1 MVLLFTGNRW
11 TEKFAALEFIEFHA
25 VNDEETCVKRSAFAT
40 APHRTAALLFCS
52 AITERC

>member
-40 APHRTAALLFCS
+40 APHCTAALLFCS